1 MSSKPFFISLE
12 GTEGSGK
19 TTVGQMLKEKLR
31 QENYDVILT
40 REPGGVKISEQIRE
54 IILDKGNS
62 EMDKWTEALLYIAAR
77 RQHMVEVILPALQN
91 NKIVICDR
99 FIDSTSAY
107 QGLGRG
113 LGIITLNDIQ
123 NTIIG
128 NAKPDLTI
136 FFDLEPEI
144 GLKRIKDFRATSE
157 LNRLDLEQLDFHQK
171 VYEGYRILLS
181 QNPQRIKAINA
192 KPDIKIVF
200 EQVWVLVQKHLLAL
214 NMNVN

>member
-1 MSSKPFFISLE
+1 MSAKPFFISLE

-77 RQHMVEVILPALQN
+77 RQHTVEVILPALQD

-144 GLKRIKDFRATSE
+144 GLKRIKDFRTTSE

-200 EQVWVLVQKHLLAL
+200 EQVWVLVQKHLLTL
-214 NMNVN
+214 NMNVS

>member
-1 MSSKPFFISLE
+1 
-12 GTEGSGK
+12 
-19 TTVGQMLKEKLR
+19 MLKEKLR

-77 RQHMVEVILPALQN
+77 RQHTVEVILPALQD

-144 GLKRIKDFRATSE
+144 GLKRIKDFRTTSE

-200 EQVWVLVQKHLLAL
+200 EQVWVLVQKHLLTL

>member
-1 MSSKPFFISLE
+1 MNSKPFFISLE

-77 RQHMVEVILPALQN
+77 RQHTVEVILPALQD

-144 GLKRIKDFRATSE
+144 GLKRIKDFRTTSE

-200 EQVWVLVQKHLLAL
+200 EQVWVLVQKHLLTL

>member
-1 MSSKPFFISLE
+1 MNSKPFFISLE

-77 RQHMVEVILPALQN
+77 RQHTVEVILPALQD

-144 GLKRIKDFRATSE
+144 GLKRIKDFRTMSE

-200 EQVWVLVQKHLLAL
+200 EQVWVLVQKHLLTL

>member
-1 MSSKPFFISLE
+1 MNSKPFFISLE

-77 RQHMVEVILPALQN
+77 RQHTVEVILPALQN
-91 NKIVICDR
+91 NKIIICDR

-144 GLKRIKDFRATSE
+144 GLKRIKDFRMVSE

-214 NMNVN
+214 NMNVS

>member
-1 MSSKPFFISLE
+1 MNSKPFFISLE

-40 REPGGVKISEQIRE
+40 REPGGVKISEKIRE
-54 IILDKGNS
+54 IILDKENS

-77 RQHMVEVILPALQN
+77 RQHTVEVILPALQD

-113 LGIITLNDIQ
+113 LGIINLNDIQ

-128 NAKPDLTI
+128 NARPDLTI

-144 GLKRIKDFRATSE
+144 GLKRIKDFRMVSE

-181 QNPQRIKAINA
+181 QNPQRIKVINA

-200 EQVWVLVQKHLLAL
+200 KQVWVLVQKYLLAL

>member
-1 MSSKPFFISLE
+1 
-12 GTEGSGK
+12 
-19 TTVGQMLKEKLR
+19 MLKEKLR

-77 RQHMVEVILPALQN
+77 RQHTVEVILPALQN
-91 NKIVICDR
+91 NKIIICDR

-144 GLKRIKDFRATSE
+144 GLKRIKDFRMVSE

-214 NMNVN
+214 NMNVS

>member
-1 MSSKPFFISLE
+1 
-12 GTEGSGK
+12 
-19 TTVGQMLKEKLR
+19 MLKEKLR

-77 RQHMVEVILPALQN
+77 RQHTVEVILPALQD

-144 GLKRIKDFRATSE
+144 GLKRIKDFRTTSE

-200 EQVWVLVQKHLLAL
+200 EQVWVLVQKHLLTL
-214 NMNVN
+214 NMNVS

>member
-1 MSSKPFFISLE
+1 MSKPFFISLE

-77 RQHMVEVILPALQN
+77 RQHTVEVILPALQD

-144 GLKRIKDFRATSE
+144 GLKRIKDFRTTSE
-157 LNRLDLEQLDFHQK
+157 LNRLDLEQLDFHQN

-200 EQVWVLVQKHLLAL
+200 EQVWVLVQKHLLTL

>member
-1 MSSKPFFISLE
+1 
-12 GTEGSGK
+12 
-19 TTVGQMLKEKLR
+19 MLKEKLR

-77 RQHMVEVILPALQN
+77 RQHTVEVILPALQD

>member
-1 MSSKPFFISLE
+1 M
-12 GTEGSGK
+12 
-19 TTVGQMLKEKLR
+19 
-31 QENYDVILT
+31 
-40 REPGGVKISEQIRE
+40 
-54 IILDKGNS
+54 
-62 EMDKWTEALLYIAAR
+62 LYIAAR
-77 RQHMVEVILPALQN
+77 RQHTVEVILPALQD

-200 EQVWVLVQKHLLAL
+200 EQV
-214 NMNVN
+214 